1 MKQFLPLLIVFC
13 MFLNCCRRQE
23 KNPFFQEFN
32 TPFGVPPFGEIK
44 EAHYLPAFREGVR
57 QQNEEIQAI
66 VEQQENPSF
75 ENTVERLES
84 SGNLLRRVS
93 RVFDNLK
100 SAHTNEKLQAI
111 AKETAPLLSQHTDDI
126 FMNEKL
132 FSRLERIYKHQ
143 GELELD
149 PEQHALL
156 KKWYRKFVRGGAQLD
171 EPGKARLREINEELS
186 ILSVRFGENVLKE
199 NNVFELVIDSE
210 ENLAG
215 LPEDVVTAA
224 AETASE
230 RGHEGKWV
238 FTLHKPSMLPFLQY
252 SERRSLRE
260 QLFRAYTMRGSKGDE
275 FDNREIVSRIVAL
288 RAAKADLLGYKTY
301 ADYVLE
307 ERMARRP
314 EEVHEFLEKLWQPS
328 LAAAKREAVLLQQ
341 MIDAEGGRFN
351 LKPWDWWFY
360 SEKLRKS
367 KYDLDEEILRTY
379 FELDNVRDGAFYVAG
394 RLFGIVFEERP
405 DLPRYH
411 PDVQA
416 FEVKEMDGSHIGILY
431 LDYFPRASK
440 EGGARMNAYRKQSR
454 GVTPI
459 VSNVCNFSKPT
470 KTQPALLSFSEVLT
484 LFHEFGHALHGLL
497 SSCKYRSLS
506 GTDVAWDFVELP
518 SQIMEN
524 WASQPE
530 VLRVYARHYETGEPI
545 PDSLATGIE
554 EAAKFNTGFESVEYL
569 AASFLDMDW
578 HSLTSV
584 PQDELIDVV
593 AFEEKAMDRIQLIP
607 EIVVRYRSTYFTH
620 IFDGSYPAGYYSYY
634 WAEVLDAD
642 AFQAFKESGI
652 FDKEKAESFRENIL
666 AKGATEDPMDLY
678 LRFRGAEPSI
688 AAMLE
693 RKGLN

>member
-1 MKQFLPLLIVFC
+1 

-584 PQDELIDVV
+584 PQNELIDVV

>member
-1 MKQFLPLLIVFC
+1 MKQFLPLLLVFC

-288 RAAKADLLGYKTY
+288 RAAKADWLGYKTY

>member
-1 MKQFLPLLIVFC
+1 